1 MSQPSATSARQF
13 CSFFV
18 DGHLFGVPI
27 GEVQEVLRAQRMT
40 TVPRAPAV
48 VRGLIHLRGQIV
60 TALDVRT
67 RLSLPSRP
75 SDQSIN
81 LLVRDGEGAVSL
93 LVDEIGDVLN
103 VRADAFEPVPDVV
116 PRQLRNVVAGVYKLD
131 KRLLLVVDLARLT
144 SIELE
149 DGARAA

>member
-1 MSQPSATSARQF
+1 MRQLSGSSARQF
-13 CSFFV
+13 CSFVV

-27 GEVQEVLRAQRMT
+27 GEVQEVLRAQPMT
-40 TVPRAPAV
+40 TVPRAPSV

-67 RLSLPSRP
+67 RLGLPARP
-75 SDQSIN
+75 VESSIN
-81 LLVRDGEGAVSL
+81 LLVRDIEGAVSL

-103 VRADAFEPVPDVV
+103 VRSDAFEPVPDVV

-131 KRLLLVVDLARLT
+131 KKLLLVVDIPRLV
-144 SIELE
+144 SIESE
-149 DGARAA
+149 EAQARE

>member
-1 MSQPSATSARQF
+1 MSQPSASSARQF
-13 CSFFV
+13 CSFIV

-103 VRADAFEPVPDVV
+103 VRADAFEQVPDVV